1 MNEASSKQVLAGNFS
16 SINPFHFACFV
27 SRYIMINWP
36 VTSALLSIT
45 INFFIIS
52 AVFFFAYSAFSPDSG
67 YEEHVEQPQADLD
80 TVTEEQQRTL
90 SRRRAR
96 GGRDRPGTE
105 DIPSASSTRP
115 PRTGRLKPKKLSSS
129 RTQVPSR
136 TNGGMTRC
144 ASFPSSRWDWCIL
157 QRAPTSAAHKAPCSL
172 HRNGP
177 RYHSNDDLGCRTG
190 FSCAGVVADGDGEYG
205 GQAAHF
211 QNTRHSPVDTE
222 PYYILSFREGKAWR
236 SERRH
241 GSDNG
246 DGYAAAQYRSS
257 EDGYPVVRQRAGD
270 DVFPALQPGSSGLR
284 SRRTWKKVPEHDT
297 MSSGSSTECVHTR
310 RNRQLLGARPRGKSF
325 DSVRGC
331 KHPAYGRDF
340 DHNCHHECRD
350 GSDPSIYEHLHSR
363 VPDGAASSSEYLHN
377 LASGAV
383 STQDSGLVSS
393 EQSVNRPLNDSE
405 HGASIHKRSVNK
417 TRARFGLSLKRMLS
431 KKDDKSSW
439 WKCFDAS
446 PSRVLFFF
454 FFKTLLSLTL
464 VSDCSLL
471 IFVPEPRPTVIF
483 RKNRQYPSQNQEF
496 LFTHRETPLF

>member
-16 SINPFHFACFV
+16 SINPSHFACFV

-96 GGRDRPGTE
+96 GGLDRPGTE

-129 RTQVPSR
+129 RTQAPSR

-190 FSCAGVVADGDGEYG
+190 FSCPGVVADGDGEYG

-246 DGYAAAQYRSS
+246 DGYAVAQYRSS
-257 EDGYPVVRQRAGD
+257 EDWYPVVRQRAGD

-331 KHPAYGRDF
+331 NHPAYGRDF
-340 DHNCHHECRD
+340 DQNCHHECRD

-393 EQSVNRPLNDSE
+393 EQSVNRPVNDSE

-431 KKDDKSSW
+431 KKDDKSS
-439 WKCFDAS
+439 
-446 PSRVLFFF
+446 
-454 FFKTLLSLTL
+454 
-464 VSDCSLL
+464 
-471 IFVPEPRPTVIF
+471 
-483 RKNRQYPSQNQEF
+483 
-496 LFTHRETPLF
+496 